1 MQITISDIREID
13 WYQN

>member
-1 MQITISDIREID
+1 MQITESDIREID

>member
-1 MQITISDIREID
+1 MQITKSDIREID